1 MNLLFTKMHGLGN
14 DFVVIDAISQKV
26 SLTLD
31 QIRLLSDRHFGVGC
45 DQLLLLDQADNPEVD
60 FCYRIFNADGSVAE
74 QCGNGVRCLA
84 KFIHDKKISTK
95 TELNLKA
102 HNRIIK
108 TKLDADGEVTVDMGK
123 PIFEPKQ
130 IPFLTGKLAPRYFLK
145 IPSGQ
150 IEVGAV
156 SMGNPHVVL
165 EVANI
170 DKAKVDVVGKEIAHL
185 PQFPKGVNVN
195 FVEIQDRNRILLRVF
210 ERGVGETLACGS
222 GACASVVIGRKW
234 GLLDQTVSVALR
246 GGNLT
251 VFWQDDEAAV
261 FLKGPVVTV
270 FDGALR

>member
-1 MNLLFTKMHGLGN
+1 MHGLGN